1 MSSSVINNMP
11 LAGRQPA
18 SLPRQLLAILLGF
31 ISAAAANVIFYLLV
45 TGLLGVPMVA
55 PEQFPPPELSLIPVT
70 DVILFSFIFSLGAGV
85 VFLVVANLSRRPA
98 PVYLGISLV
107 VLVISLFLPFR
118 MPRPPVPVSTPVVL
132 ASMHVIGAA
141 LLVPIL
147 IAVGLPVKGTER

>member
-1 MSSSVINNMP
+1 MP

-18 SLPRQLLAILLGF
+18 SLPRQLLAILVGF

-132 ASMHVIGAA
+132 AGMHVIGAA

-147 IAVGLPVKGTER
+147 IALGLPLNDLSHKKL

>member
-1 MSSSVINNMP
+1 
-11 LAGRQPA
+11 
-18 SLPRQLLAILLGF
+18 
-31 ISAAAANVIFYLLV
+31 
-45 TGLLGVPMVA
+45 MVA

>member
-1 MSSSVINNMP
+1 MP

-18 SLPRQLLAILLGF
+18 SLPRQLLAILVGF

-118 MPRPPVPVSTPVVL
+118 MPRPPVPVSTPIVL

>member
-118 MPRPPVPVSTPVVL
+118 MPRPPVPISTPVVL

-147 IAVGLPVKGTER
+147 IALGLPPKGSEK

>member
-118 MPRPPVPVSTPVVL
+118 MPRPSVPISTPVVL